1 MIYDEKE
8 RQKGE
13 KGRNLQFNFFFPLT
27 EPAGPLAELL
37 ILRRTPVFLPRPFAL
52 LLLLLLF
59 PINNQFPWALMG
71 LCCFGGLAHRPWPH
85 NRARRQK
92 PKETGMKHRVP
103 VPLRVVTLERRR
115 IQGGEGGG
123 GGAFRHV
130 CVLGVRIFIARVD
143 LNHRS
148 RENS

>member
-123 GGAFRHV
+123 GGAFWHV

-148 RENS
+148 REKS